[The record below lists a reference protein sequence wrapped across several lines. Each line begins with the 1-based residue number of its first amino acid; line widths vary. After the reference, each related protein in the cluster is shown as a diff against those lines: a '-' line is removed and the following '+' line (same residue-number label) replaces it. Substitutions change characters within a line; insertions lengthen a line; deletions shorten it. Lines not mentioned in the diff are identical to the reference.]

1 MILRRRLSHTAS
13 WQNKLKEV
21 DMPNREQGITP
32 KQEIFA
38 QQVATGK
45 SLTNAY
51 RQAGY
56 AIANSKTAN
65 EAASRLG
72 ANSKVLA
79 RIETLRSD
87 RMRKLSEIVSYSY
100 RDAMKELDD
109 VIRFAIETKNP
120 SAYVAALNLKQKI
133 SGLHVVERRNELSPV
148 SSMTYTQANAALEA
162 LAAWRRSRL
171 TGS

>member
-1 MILRRRLSHTAS
+1 MF
-13 WQNKLKEV
+13 
-21 DMPNREQGITP
+21 NREQAITP

-38 QQVATGK
+38 QHVATGK
-45 SLTNAY
+45 SLTDAY

-56 AIANSKTAN
+56 AITNPKTAN
-65 EAASRLG
+65 EAASRLR

-79 RIETLRSD
+79 RVQTLRAD
-87 RMRKLSEIVSYSY
+87 HMRKLSEMVSYTY

-109 VIRFAIETKNP
+109 VIRFAIEGKNP

-148 SSMTYTQANAALEA
+148 SGMTYEQMKAALEA
-162 LAAWRRSRL
+162 LAAWRKSQMK
-171 TGS
+171 GN